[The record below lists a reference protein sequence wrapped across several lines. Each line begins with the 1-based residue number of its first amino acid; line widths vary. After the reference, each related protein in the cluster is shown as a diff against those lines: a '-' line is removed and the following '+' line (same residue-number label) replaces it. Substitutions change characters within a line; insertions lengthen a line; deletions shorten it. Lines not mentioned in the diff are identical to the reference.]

1 MLVDSH
7 CHLDR
12 LDLAAHGGSLD
23 AALDAARARGVGQFL
38 CIGVSADNAQ
48 AVKALAERYA
58 DVHCSVGVHP
68 LDLEPG
74 SAPALD
80 WLLGELAHP
89 RVVAIGET
97 GLDYHYEPEAA
108 ELQQEA
114 FRLHLEAARITA
126 KPVIVHTREARA
138 DTLALLREAAL
149 PQAGV
154 LHCFTEDWEMA
165 RSALDLGFYISLSG
179 IVTFRNADALREV
192 ARQVPADRLLVETDS
207 PYLAP
212 IPPSRQA
219 EPAGIRAR
227 CRRIPRDVAWRQPGN
242 PGGADYRQFPS
253 AVSVGPLGR
262 RTDKKPGFWGM
273 NPGQDH

>member
-1 MLVDSH
+1 MLIDSH

-23 AALDAARARGVGQFL
+23 AALDAARAAGVGHFL
-38 CIGVSADNAQ
+38 CIGVSADNA
-48 AVKALAERYA
+48 ATVKGLAERYV
-58 DVHCSVGVHP
+58 DVDCSVGVHP

-74 SAPALD
+74 AEPALD

-89 RVVAIGET
+89 KVVAIGET
-97 GLDYHYEPEAA
+97 GLDYHYEPESAA
-108 ELQQEA
+108 LQQA
-114 FRLHLEAARITA
+114 SFRLHLEAARITG

-165 RSALDLGFYISLSG
+165 KAALDIGFYISLSG
-179 IVTFRNADALREV
+179 IVTFRNAEALRDV
-192 ARQVPADRLLVETDS
+192 ARQIPSDRLLVETDA

-212 IPPSRQA
+212 VPHRGKPNLPQYVREVA
-219 EPAGIRAR
+219 EYLAVLRGVSYETLVEQTGENFFRLFPLAR
-227 CRRIPRDVAWRQPGN
+227 D
-242 PGGADYRQFPS
+242 
-253 AVSVGPLGR
+253 
-262 RTDKKPGFWGM
+262 
-273 NPGQDH
+273 

>member
-1 MLVDSH
+1 MLIDSH

-23 AALDAARARGVGQFL
+23 AALDAARAAGVGHFL
-38 CIGVSADNAQ
+38 CIGVSADNA
-48 AVKALAERYA
+48 ATVKGLAERYA
-58 DVHCSVGVHP
+58 DVDCSVGVHP

-74 SAPALD
+74 AEPTLD

-89 RVVAIGET
+89 KVVAIGET
-97 GLDYHYEPEAA
+97 GLDYHYEPESAA
-108 ELQQEA
+108 LQQA
-114 FRLHLEAARITA
+114 SFRLHLEAARITG

-165 RSALDLGFYISLSG
+165 KAALDIGFYISLSG
-179 IVTFRNADALREV
+179 IVTFRNAEALRDV

-212 IPPSRQA
+212 VPHRGKPNLPQYVREVA
-219 EPAGIRAR
+219 EYLALLRGVSYEALAEQTSNNFKRLFPLAG
-227 CRRIPRDVAWRQPGN
+227 VAD
-242 PGGADYRQFPS
+242 A
-253 AVSVGPLGR
+253 
-262 RTDKKPGFWGM
+262 
-273 NPGQDH
+273 

>member
-1 MLVDSH
+1 MLIDSH

-23 AALDAARARGVGQFL
+23 AALDAARAVGVGHFL
-38 CIGVSADNAQ
+38 CIGVSADNA
-48 AVKALAERYA
+48 AIVRSLAARYA
-58 DVHCSVGVHP
+58 DVDCSVGIHP
-68 LDLEPG
+68 LDLQPG
-74 SAPALD
+74 AEPALD

-89 RVVAIGET
+89 EVVAIGET
-97 GLDYHYEPEAA
+97 GLDYHYEPESAA
-108 ELQQEA
+108 LQQA
-114 FRLHLEAARITA
+114 SFRLHLEAARITG

-138 DTLALLREAAL
+138 DTLTLLREAAL

-165 RSALDLGFYISLSG
+165 RAALDLGFYISLSG

-212 IPPSRQA
+212 VPHRGKPNLPQYVREVAQFLADLRGVDFETLAEQTSRNFKRLF
-219 EPAGIRAR
+219 PLAR
-227 CRRIPRDVAWRQPGN
+227 VA
-242 PGGADYRQFPS
+242 
-253 AVSVGPLGR
+253 
-262 RTDKKPGFWGM
+262 
-273 NPGQDH
+273 

>member
-1 MLVDSH
+1 MLIDSH

-23 AALDAARARGVGQFL
+23 AALDAARAAGVGHFL
-38 CIGVSADNAQ
+38 CIGVSADNA
-48 AVKALAERYA
+48 ATVKGLAERYA
-58 DVHCSVGVHP
+58 DVDCSVGVHP

-74 SAPALD
+74 AEPALD

-89 RVVAIGET
+89 KVVAIGET
-97 GLDYHYEPEAA
+97 GLDYHYEPESAA
-108 ELQQEA
+108 LQQA
-114 FRLHLEAARITA
+114 SFRLHLEAARITG

-165 RSALDLGFYISLSG
+165 RAALDIGFYISLSG
-179 IVTFRNADALREV
+179 IVTFRNAEALRDV

-212 IPPSRQA
+212 VPHRGKPNLPQYVREVA
-219 EPAGIRAR
+219 EYLAVLRGVSYEALAEQTTNNFKRLFPLAG
-227 CRRIPRDVAWRQPGN
+227 VAD
-242 PGGADYRQFPS
+242 A
-253 AVSVGPLGR
+253 
-262 RTDKKPGFWGM
+262 
-273 NPGQDH
+273 

>member
-1 MLVDSH
+1 MLIDSH

-23 AALDAARARGVGQFL
+23 AALDAARAAGVGHFL
-38 CIGVSADNAQ
+38 CIGVSADNA
-48 AVKALAERYA
+48 ATVKGLAERYA
-58 DVHCSVGVHP
+58 DVDCSVGVHP

-74 SAPALD
+74 AEPALD
-80 WLLGELAHP
+80 WLLGELEHP
-89 RVVAIGET
+89 KVVAIGET
-97 GLDYHYEPEAA
+97 GLDYHYEPESAA
-108 ELQQEA
+108 LQQA
-114 FRLHLEAARITA
+114 SFRLHLEAARITG

-165 RSALDLGFYISLSG
+165 RAALDIGFYISLSG
-179 IVTFRNADALREV
+179 IVTFRNAEALREV

-212 IPPSRQA
+212 VPHRGKPNLPQYVRKVA
-219 EPAGIRAR
+219 EYLAVLRGVSYETLAEQTSNNFKRLFPLAG
-227 CRRIPRDVAWRQPGN
+227 VAD
-242 PGGADYRQFPS
+242 A
-253 AVSVGPLGR
+253 
-262 RTDKKPGFWGM
+262 
-273 NPGQDH
+273 

>member
-1 MLVDSH
+1 MLIDSH

-23 AALDAARARGVGQFL
+23 AALDAARAAGVGHFL
-38 CIGVSADNAQ
+38 CIGVSADNA
-48 AVKALAERYA
+48 ATVKGLAERYA
-58 DVHCSVGVHP
+58 DVDCSVGVHP

-74 SAPALD
+74 AAPALD

-89 RVVAIGET
+89 KVVAIGET
-97 GLDYHYEPEAA
+97 GLDYHYEPESAG
-108 ELQQEA
+108 LQQA
-114 FRLHLEAARITA
+114 SFRLHLEAARITG

-165 RSALDLGFYISLSG
+165 RAALDIGFYISLSG
-179 IVTFRNADALREV
+179 IVTFRNAEALREV

-212 IPPSRQA
+212 VPHRGKPNLPQYVREVA
-219 EPAGIRAR
+219 EYLAVLRGVSYEILAEQTSSNFKRLFPLAG
-227 CRRIPRDVAWRQPGN
+227 VA
-242 PGGADYRQFPS
+242 
-253 AVSVGPLGR
+253 
-262 RTDKKPGFWGM
+262 
-273 NPGQDH
+273 

>member
-1 MLVDSH
+1 VLIDSH

-23 AALDAARARGVGQFL
+23 VALDAARAAGVGHFL
-38 CIGVSADNAQ
+38 CIGVSADNA
-48 AVKALAERYA
+48 ATVKGLAERYA
-58 DVHCSVGVHP
+58 DVDCSVGVHP

-74 SAPALD
+74 AEPALD
-80 WLLGELAHP
+80 WLLSELAHP
-89 RVVAIGET
+89 KVVAIGET
-97 GLDYHYEPEAA
+97 GLDYHYEPESAS
-108 ELQQEA
+108 LQQA
-114 FRLHLEAARITA
+114 SFRLHLEAARITG

-165 RSALDLGFYISLSG
+165 RAALDIGFYISLSG
-179 IVTFRNADALREV
+179 IVTFRNAEALREV

-212 IPPSRQA
+212 VPHRGKANLPQYVREVA
-219 EPAGIRAR
+219 EYLAVLRGVSYETLAEQTSNNF
-227 CRRIPRDVAWRQPGN
+227 RRLFPLASVA
-242 PGGADYRQFPS
+242 
-253 AVSVGPLGR
+253 
-262 RTDKKPGFWGM
+262 
-273 NPGQDH
+273 